1 MKYLKNGKAVEVVSV
16 LPDGQGFVVRES
28 IQVIDLDTGEQS
40 RELCDRLQ
48 VVKRVFDKAPTTVMD
63 AEYEA
68 AEQRLGNIVRKIAD
82 ATLELRVVEQDRKA
96 VLSKLQ
102 QMPALKRLED
112 WIDGKVTH
120 FVTLSYGTV
129 SVLTK
134 DELKCASESNYR
146 ERRAPV
152 RWKLITLFGDANG
165 NLIWEANK
173 YSDGSGSWSCEC
185 WMCCSEEE
193 ARVLAAQVIDRE
205 LLPERNY
212 YRESLIKSADKIGHP
227 IDPKHRNLAN
237 EEKRAELLKKFASRK
252 QELDELEKQLLALNP
267 PAAV

>member
-16 LPDGQGFVVRES
+16 LQDGHGFVVRDYFETFGE
-28 IQVIDLDTGEQS
+28 VDGEPVLELD
-40 RELCDRLQ
+40 DR
-48 VVKRVFDKAPTTVMD
+48 VHIVKRVFDDAPTEKIH
-63 AEYEA
+63 AEVAEA
-68 AEQRLGNIVRKIAD
+68 QQRLADIVGKISEARN
-82 ATLELRVVEQDRKA
+82 ELRVVEQERKA
-96 VLSKLQ
+96 VLAKLQ

-112 WIDGKVTH
+112 WVDGKVTH

-129 SVLTK
+129 SILTK
-134 DELKCASESNYR
+134 DELRCDSESNYR

-165 NLIWEANK
+165 NLMWEANK

-212 YRESLIKSADKIGHP
+212 YRESLIKSADKIGHQ

-237 EEKRAELLKKFASRK
+237 ESKREELLKKFASRK
-252 QELDELEKQLLALNP
+252 QELEEVEKQLLALNP
-267 PAAV
+267 PADV